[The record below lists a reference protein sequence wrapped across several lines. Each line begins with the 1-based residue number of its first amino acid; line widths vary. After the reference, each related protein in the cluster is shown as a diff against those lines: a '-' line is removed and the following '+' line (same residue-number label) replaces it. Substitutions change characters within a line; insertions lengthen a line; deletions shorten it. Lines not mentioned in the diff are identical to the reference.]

1 MRSKLDRFLR
11 VWLPLAWLGLICPS
25 PVARADY
32 QPEAFYIDYRD
43 ALPFD
48 IVTAHPRAIV
58 HPESDL
64 DAVAARAAGTAVYA
78 YISVGEIGSHAPHR
92 EEVLALGLPFRGTN
106 TIWNSDLVD
115 FRDDRWEAFF
125 VDNLARGIA
134 AKGYGGF
141 FLDTLDSIN
150 LDASTAEV
158 EIQRQG
164 LLSLIRR
171 LHTTYPDHE
180 IVTNRGFRTVP
191 SIYDQVAGMLVES
204 VYRGYDFEN
213 SAYVAISAGE
223 TATLEGHMNAARDA
237 GLQIFVLDYVDPDR
251 PTLAAETSQS
261 ILAAGYHAFITT
273 PPLTG
278 DTLGPWLPVPPS
290 LSAVPRDCLVR
301 PGQRLAIVAP
311 VLGAP
316 EPEVVWLKDGEVVAG
331 AHAST
336 LLIPVADPSDSGVYR
351 VRLTNRFGS
360 FESEP
365 IMVSVDPNA
374 RPAQLT
380 NLSARVW
387 SDGEG
392 GPLIP
397 GVVAEGQVSILARAI
412 GPGLRELGVESTL
425 PNPDLAITRPG
436 QNALYN
442 DDWALNPM
450 APQLAETA
458 ALVGAFP
465 LAAGSLDAALQ
476 YEMQGPVTLQLGNAG
491 ESGNALVEVYLVPD
505 ETKSGQ
511 LANLSLRTEL
521 DEGADTL
528 IVGFVLQGDVM
539 GQVLIRAVGPGLANY
554 GVNETMPDP
563 ELTLYRE
570 AQQLMDNRNWD
581 AGTTSVTDLMAAFA
595 TVGAFELDPG
605 SKDAALLL
613 ELEPGVYTAHV
624 RDAVAGAGSVLVEV
638 YLRTSDG

>member
-1 MRSKLDRFLR
+1 MSKF
-11 VWLPLAWLGLICPS
+11 LGLLLPFGWLALVSTS

-125 VDNLARGIA
+125 VDNLARGIV

-150 LDASTAEV
+150 LDASAAEV

-191 SIYDQVAGMLVES
+191 LVYDQVAGMLVES

-213 SAYVAISAGE
+213 SAYVTISAEE
-223 TATLEGHMNAARDA
+223 TALLEGHMNAARDA
-237 GLQIFVLDYVDPDR
+237 GLEIYVLDYVDPAE
-251 PTLAAETSQS
+251 PALAFATGQA

-278 DTLGPWLPVPPS
+278 VTLGPWLPVAPS
-290 LSAVPRDCLVR
+290 LSAVPRDRLLR
-301 PGQRLAIVAP
+301 PGQRLVLTAQ

-316 EPEVVWLKDGEVVAG
+316 EPEVAWLKDGEIVAG
-331 AHAST
+331 AHATT
-336 LLIPVADPSDSGVYR
+336 LLISAAEETDSGAYR
-351 VRLTNRFGS
+351 IRLINRFGT
-360 FESEP
+360 FESDP
-365 IMVSVDPNA
+365 ITVSVDPNA
-374 RPAQLT
+374 RPARLT

-387 SDGEG
+387 SDGDG
-392 GPLIP
+392 GPIIP
-397 GVVAEGQVSILARAI
+397 GVVAAGTVSILARAI
-412 GPGLRELGVESTL
+412 GPGLSELGVEATV
-425 PNPDLAITRPG
+425 PNPDLSVTRPG
-436 QNALYN
+436 QSPLHN
-442 DDWALNPM
+442 DDWAMNPV
-450 APQLAETA
+450 ASQLAETA

-465 LAAGSLDAALQ
+465 LAADSLDAALQ
-476 YEMQGPVTLQLGNAG
+476 YEMQGPVTLRLGNAG
-491 ESGNALVEVYLVPD
+491 ESGNALVELYLVPD

-511 LANLSLRTEL
+511 LANLSLRTER
-521 DEGADTL
+521 DEGSGAL
-528 IVGFVLQGDVM
+528 IVGFVLDGDVP

-554 GVNETMPDP
+554 GVDETMQDP
-563 ELTLYRE
+563 QLTLYRE
-570 AQQLMDNRNWD
+570 DQLVVENRNWE
-581 AGTTSVTDLMAAFA
+581 AGSTPVEDLHAAF
-595 TVGAFELDPG
+595 TTIGAFELVPG
-605 SKDAALLL
+605 SNDAALLV
-613 ELEPGVYTAHV
+613 ELEPGIYTAHV
-624 RDAVAGAGSVLVEV
+624 RNAVAGAGSVLVEV
-638 YLRTSDG
+638 YLRTSEG